1 MVIAV
6 LCILK
11 AGGAY
16 VPLDVEHPKERLAFM
31 LDDARPRVLL
41 TQRRFIDRLPEL
53 KAVQAV
59 CIDELSSREGVGVQR
74 ESGDAPLR
82 PRGESPAYVN

>member
-1 MVIAV
+1 VVIAV